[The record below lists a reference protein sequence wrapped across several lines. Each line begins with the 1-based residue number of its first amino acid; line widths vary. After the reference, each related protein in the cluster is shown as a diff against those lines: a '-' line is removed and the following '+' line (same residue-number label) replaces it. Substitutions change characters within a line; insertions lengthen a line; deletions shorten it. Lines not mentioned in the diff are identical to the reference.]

1 MKNLNPAVV
10 IKAEDT
16 YYLYPKNKR
25 NNAKLVKLDNVGYLF
40 YKKMVE
46 CSTKEEV
53 IAEICKK
60 FNVVTKNEKEIIE
73 EDFQVFEKK
82 LADVDIV
89 IDERFKQTN
98 NKKEKGDIS
107 EKKYIDEL
115 VKVQRIYFKKKIPF
129 KYFVELT
136 YNCNLR
142 CEHCYRGEDINSD
155 RKFMK
160 KEVVF
165 L

>member
-1 MKNLNPAVV
+1 MKN
-10 IKAEDT
+10 
-16 YYLYPKNKR
+16 
-25 NNAKLVKLDNVGYLF
+25 F
-40 YKKMVE
+40 
-46 CSTKEEV
+46 
-53 IAEICKK
+53 
-60 FNVVTKNEKEIIE
+60 
-73 EDFQVFEKK
+73 
-82 LADVDIV
+82 ADVDIV

-142 CEHCYRGEDINSD
+142 CEHITS
-155 RKFMK
+155 
-160 KEVVF
+160 
-165 L
+165 

>member
-60 FNVVTKNEKEIIE
+60 FNVVTKMKKR
-73 EDFQVFEKK
+73 DYRGRFSSFEKK

-98 NKKEKGDIS
+98 NKRKRG
-107 EKKYIDEL
+107 
-115 VKVQRIYFKKKIPF
+115 IYLKKI
-129 KYFVELT
+129 
-136 YNCNLR
+136 
-142 CEHCYRGEDINSD
+142 YR
-155 RKFMK
+155 
-160 KEVVF
+160 
-165 L
+165 

>member
-60 FNVVTKNEKEIIE
+60 FNVQSGSLCHRLKCYPHKVSYRAP
-73 EDFQVFEKK
+73 FQS
-82 LADVDIV
+82 L
-89 IDERFKQTN
+89 
-98 NKKEKGDIS
+98 
-107 EKKYIDEL
+107 
-115 VKVQRIYFKKKIPF
+115 
-129 KYFVELT
+129 
-136 YNCNLR
+136 
-142 CEHCYRGEDINSD
+142 
-155 RKFMK
+155 KF
-160 KEVVF
+160 
-165 L
+165 